1 MATAREARAERLND
15 RLRGAQRVNLG
26 DDSFNLDIPGLDP
39 AVFAAPQPPSSP
51 RQPGSS
57 SAKRRRLNNEAPDPA
72 SSDRSG
78 GGGAPKDP
86 YDIPN
91 TSKDS
96 QQPAKASATTGQHA
110 GGRDTGGSSSPR
122 NETLNHVPDSEGE
135 PEDEPDELEV
145 LPEPSSTSASG
156 RPSRVR
162 SSFVEEIE
170 ESPVS
175 KPGSGRR
182 RTVAVSSALA
192 SSARLRDEMGSDSS
206 MPSSPLTRKSRR
218 SDAELS
224 DRRASRLSVME
235 ELQFDEID
243 EIASQLLSQAQERSP
258 SRELGSAVEPGEMEV
273 VPAPDD
279 EEEEEEE
286 EEEEAEEISAAE
298 AARALRGRRPRQS
311 LRSGSIELGSR
322 DRGEGDEDDY
332 EEEEEAPE
340 PVPEPAPRR
349 QRGKP
354 NKSPAT
360 QKQPAQKPRKR
371 TSQKQKP
378 EKPRPTAPP
387 KPRRSSGARRKSDEG
402 SAEDGGE
409 GENAIE
415 VTVQRFVNFR
425 KRRRNDDEEADDID
439 PLQLDIPFANSS
451 RENAVDVFAQVC
463 EEVIGNTLSQFEQH
477 AQNAPDVAK
486 KKEFRI
492 KIRAVEAYRE
502 VLKSRLLQHAIHL
515 NHWHSL
521 RKRVRQTQKEKLAL
535 REEILRI
542 KGEREQ
548 VALRMDAVRAK
559 HEADNKEATFLLN
572 TSSTMY
578 DIDMAVSKGQDAPQ
592 LSGKAQK
599 EAELSNLEFL
609 VAQLTD
615 QVSSSSESG
624 GNLHQVQ
631 DFNAFLE
638 RAAQA
643 LESR

>member
-1 MATAREARAERLND
+1 MVAHGPR
-15 RLRGAQRVNLG
+15 RVNLG

-57 SAKRRRLNNEAPDPA
+57 SAKRRRLNDEASDSA

-78 GGGAPKDP
+78 GAPKNP

-96 QQPAKASATTGQHA
+96 EQPANASATTGEQA
-110 GGRDTGGSSSPR
+110 GGRDRGGSPSPR
-122 NETLNHVPDSEGE
+122 NEDLNHVPDSEGE

-218 SDAELS
+218 SDAALS
-224 DRRASRLSVME
+224 DRRASRLSEME

-258 SRELGSAVEPGEMEV
+258 SRELGGVVEPGEMEV

-279 EEEEEEE
+279 GEEEE
-286 EEEEAEEISAAE
+286 EEEEAEEISATE
-298 AARALRGRRPRQS
+298 AAKALRGRRPRQS

-322 DRGEGDEDDY
+322 DRGDGDEDDY

-371 TSQKQKP
+371 ASQKQKP

-387 KPRRSSGARRKSDEG
+387 KPRRTSGARRKSDEG
-402 SAEDGGE
+402 SVEDGGE

-425 KRRRNDDEEADDID
+425 KRRRDDDEEADDID

-477 AQNAPDVAK
+477 AQNAPDAAK

-502 VLKSRLLQHAIHL
+502 VLKSRLLQHV
-515 NHWHSL
+515 SL
-521 RKRVRQTQKEKLAL
+521 LENRWM
-535 REEILRI
+535 
-542 KGEREQ
+542 GY
-548 VALRMDAVRAK
+548 
-559 HEADNKEATFLLN
+559 LL
-572 TSSTMY
+572 M
-578 DIDMAVSKGQDAPQ
+578 
-592 LSGKAQK
+592 
-599 EAELSNLEFL
+599 F
-609 VAQLTD
+609 
-615 QVSSSSESG
+615 
-624 GNLHQVQ
+624 
-631 DFNAFLE
+631 
-638 RAAQA
+638 
-643 LESR
+643 

>member
-1 MATAREARAERLND
+1 
-15 RLRGAQRVNLG
+15 
-26 DDSFNLDIPGLDP
+26 
-39 AVFAAPQPPSSP
+39 
-51 RQPGSS
+51 
-57 SAKRRRLNNEAPDPA
+57 
-72 SSDRSG
+72 
-78 GGGAPKDP
+78 
-86 YDIPN
+86 
-91 TSKDS
+91 
-96 QQPAKASATTGQHA
+96 
-110 GGRDTGGSSSPR
+110 
-122 NETLNHVPDSEGE
+122 
-135 PEDEPDELEV
+135 
-145 LPEPSSTSASG
+145 
-156 RPSRVR
+156 
-162 SSFVEEIE
+162 
-170 ESPVS
+170 
-175 KPGSGRR
+175 
-182 RTVAVSSALA
+182 
-192 SSARLRDEMGSDSS
+192 
-206 MPSSPLTRKSRR
+206 
-218 SDAELS
+218 
-224 DRRASRLSVME
+224 ME

-258 SRELGSAVEPGEMEV
+258 SRELGGVVEPGEMEV

-279 EEEEEEE
+279 GEEEE
-286 EEEEAEEISAAE
+286 EEEEAEEI
-298 AARALRGRRPRQS
+298 R
-311 LRSGSIELGSR
+311 SR
-322 DRGEGDEDDY
+322 DRGDGDEDDY

-371 TSQKQKP
+371 ASQKQKP

-387 KPRRSSGARRKSDEG
+387 KPRRTSGARRKSDEG
-402 SAEDGGE
+402 SVEDGGE

-425 KRRRNDDEEADDID
+425 KRRRDDDEEADDID

-477 AQNAPDVAK
+477 AQNAPDAAK

-559 HEADNKEATFLLN
+559 YEADNKEATFLLN

>member
-51 RQPGSS
+51 RQPGNS
-57 SAKRRRLNNEAPDPA
+57 SAKRRRLNEEAPDPA

-78 GGGAPKDP
+78 GGAPKNP

-96 QQPAKASATTGQHA
+96 EQPANASATTREHA
-110 GGRDTGGSSSPR
+110 GARDTGELPSPR
-122 NETLNHVPDSEGE
+122 NENSNHVSDSEGE

-145 LPEPSSTSASG
+145 LPEPSS
-156 RPSRVR
+156 SRAR
-162 SSFVEEIE
+162 TSFVEEIE

-218 SDAELS
+218 SDAEFS
-224 DRRASRLSVME
+224 DRRASRLSAME

-258 SRELGSAVEPGEMEV
+258 SRELGSVVEPGEMEV

-286 EEEEAEEISAAE
+286 EAEEISATE
-298 AARALRGRRPRQS
+298 AAKALRRRRPRQS

-322 DRGEGDEDDY
+322 DRGDGDEDDY
-332 EEEEEAPE
+332 EEEEEEAPE

-360 QKQPAQKPRKR
+360 QKQPAQKPRQR
-371 TSQKQKP
+371 VSQKQKP

-387 KPRRSSGARRKSDEG
+387 KPRRSSAARRKSDEG
-402 SAEDGGE
+402 SVEDGGE

-415 VTVQRFVNFR
+415 VTVQRFVNYR

-463 EEVIGNTLSQFEQH
+463 EEVIGNTLEQFKQH
-477 AQNAPDVAK
+477 AQNAPDAAK

-492 KIRAVEAYRE
+492 KIQAVEAYHK
-502 VLKSRLLQHAIHL
+502 VLKSRQLQHAIYL
-515 NHWHSL
+515 NHCHSL
-521 RKRVRQTQKEKLAL
+521 RKRVRQAQKEKLAL

-559 HEADNKEATFLLN
+559 YEADNKEATFLLN

-592 LSGKAQK
+592 LSGKVQK
-599 EAELSNLEFL
+599 EAELANLEFL
-609 VAQLTD
+609 LAQITD
-615 QVSSSSESG
+615 QVSSSSGSG
-624 GNLHQVQ
+624 GTLHQVQ

>member
-57 SAKRRRLNNEAPDPA
+57 SAKRRRLNDEAPDSA

-78 GGGAPKDP
+78 GGAPKNP
-86 YDIPN
+86 YDIPD

-96 QQPAKASATTGQHA
+96 EPPANASATTGEQA
-110 GGRDTGGSSSPR
+110 GEGVTGESPNPR
-122 NETLNHVPDSEGE
+122 NENSNHVPDSEGE

-145 LPEPSSTSASG
+145 LPEPSS
-156 RPSRVR
+156 SRAR
-162 SSFVEEIE
+162 TSFVEEIE

-218 SDAELS
+218 SDATLS
-224 DRRASRLSVME
+224 DRRASRLSAME

-258 SRELGSAVEPGEMEV
+258 SRELGSVVEPGEMEV

-279 EEEEEEE
+279 HEEEEEEE
-286 EEEEAEEISAAE
+286 EEEEAEEISATE
-298 AARALRGRRPRQS
+298 AAKALRGRRPRQS

-322 DRGEGDEDDY
+322 DLGEGDEDDY
-332 EEEEEAPE
+332 EAEEEEEEEAAE

-349 QRGKP
+349 QRGRP
-354 NKSPAT
+354 SKSPAT
-360 QKQPAQKPRKR
+360 QKQPTQKPRKR
-371 TSQKQKP
+371 ASQKQKP

-402 SAEDGGE
+402 SVEDGGE

-463 EEVIGNTLSQFEQH
+463 EEVISNTLSQFEQH
-477 AQNAPDVAK
+477 AQNAPDAAK

-515 NHWHSL
+515 NYWHSL

-559 HEADNKEATFLLN
+559 YEADNKEATFLLN

-578 DIDMAVSKGQDAPQ
+578 DVEMAVSKGQDAPQ

-609 VAQLTD
+609 VAQITD
-615 QVSSSSESG
+615 QVSSSSGSG
-624 GNLHQVQ
+624 GTLHQVQ